1 MSINQSFDNNF
12 VSNYIRELRNSMLL
26 ESDKFMIPDFPI
38 TDEKREE
45 WKVYRQLLRDLPEN
59 TDLNGLQM
67 NCEFQLINFTWPTQ
81 PS

>member
-38 TDEKREE
+38 TDEKRRMES
-45 WKVYRQLLRDLPEN
+45 
-59 TDLNGLQM
+59 
-67 NCEFQLINFTWPTQ
+67 I
-81 PS
+81 